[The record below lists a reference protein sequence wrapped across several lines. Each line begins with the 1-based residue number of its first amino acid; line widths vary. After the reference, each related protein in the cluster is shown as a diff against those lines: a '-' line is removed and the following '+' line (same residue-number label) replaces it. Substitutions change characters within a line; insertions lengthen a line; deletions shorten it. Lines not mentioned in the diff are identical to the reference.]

1 MKRRHEFYLDEDVS
15 ERLAT
20 MAAKPGSSKTAIM
33 TDALRA
39 YFDRGAASELDERFK
54 ARLDKQSLQ
63 LARIERDQQIVAETV
78 ALLARFQFLV
88 TAPLPESDR
97 AARALAQERFKAF
110 VDQVSRRIASGRSL
124 IEDVLAL
131 KSASEAPQ

>member
-1 MKRRHEFYLDEDVS
+1 MKRRHEFYLDEDLS
-15 ERLAT
+15 DRLST
-20 MAAKPGSSKTAIM
+20 MAAKPGSSKTAVM

-39 YFDRGAASELDERFK
+39 YLERGAASELDERFR

-63 LARIERDQQIVAETV
+63 LARIERDQQIVAESI
-78 ALLARFQFLV
+78 ALLARFQFMV

-97 AARALAQERFKAF
+97 AARAISQERFKGF
-110 VDQVSRRIASGRSL
+110 LEQVSRRIANGRNL

-131 KSASEAPQ
+131 KSASEALE

>member
-33 TDALRA
+33 TDALKA
-39 YFDRGAASELDERFK
+39 YFARDAAGELDERFK
-54 ARLDKQSLQ
+54 ARLDKQSHQ

-97 AARALAQERFKAF
+97 AARAMAQERFKAF
-110 VDQVSRRIASGRSL
+110 VEQVSRRISSGRSL

-131 KSASEAPQ
+131 RNASEAEQ

>member
-1 MKRRHEFYLDEDVS
+1 MKRRHEFYLDEDLS
-15 ERLAT
+15 DRLST

-33 TDALRA
+33 SDALRG
-39 YFDRGAASELDERFK
+39 YFERGAASELDERFK

-88 TAPLPESDR
+88 SAPLPDSDH
-97 AARALAQERFKAF
+97 AARALAQQRFKAF
-110 VDQVSRRIASGRSL
+110 VEQVSRRIANGRTL

-131 KSASEAPQ
+131 KSEAEQ